1 MNYLNNYL
9 KESKYNQFFTQN
21 DFEEIEKNKIDLFDY
36 EKLDK
41 ELKFYI
47 LISGYL
53 DLYYPDKNGKNH
65 LVGRLYAKDFQI
77 NGILMYLK
85 HEYNNLNNPLI
96 KISKGARIAKINEE
110 KIKFLLDKADFLK
123 FVLARKLKYNER
135 LVQENYYRSIF
146 SIDEYLAY
154 ILVIHSENKKYFVD
168 NYSNFAK
175 LLKCNRT
182 TLYRAF
188 DRLIENKLIEKK
200 GDMIE
205 IISYENLRKL
215 FDDYL

>member
-1 MNYLNNYL
+1 MNCLNNYL

-47 LISGYL
+47 LISGHL
-53 DLYYPDKNGKNH
+53 DFYYPDKNGKNH
-65 LVGRLYAKDFQI
+65 LVGRLYAKDYQI

-123 FVLARKLKYNER
+123 FVLARKLKYSER
-135 LVQENYYRSIF
+135 LIQENYYRSIF

-154 ILVIHSENKKYFVD
+154 ILVIHSEKNRYFVD
-168 NYSNFAK
+168 NYSDFAR

-182 TLYRAF
+182 TLYRSL
-188 DRLIENKLIEKK
+188 DRLISQKLIEKK
-200 GDMIE
+200 EDMIE

>member
-1 MNYLNNYL
+1 MDYLNNYL
-9 KESKYNQFFTQN
+9 KESKYNQFFT
-21 DFEEIEKNKIDLFDY
+21 DCDLKEVEREKLDLFDF

-47 LISGYL
+47 LMSGYL

-65 LVGRLYAKDFQI
+65 LVGRLYSKDYQI

-85 HEYNNLNNPLI
+85 HEYDNLNNPLI
-96 KISKGARIAKINEE
+96 KISKGARIAKIKEE
-110 KIKFLLDKADFLK
+110 KIKGLLSEPDFLK

-154 ILVIHSENKKYFVD
+154 ILIAHSENRKYFVD

-182 TLYRAF
+182 TLYRAL
-188 DRLIENKLIEKK
+188 DRLSSQNLIEKK
-200 GDMIE
+200 GDIIE
-205 IISYENLRKL
+205 ISSYENLRKL